1 LKRFNFR
8 KIIKRNDF
16 TSIFGNVGCRR
27 TLKSGLKKYFWYRW
41 KKFKM
46 QQVRRAKQGWRN
58 RVFGSK
64 TALRI
69 RKTYGRRVNI
79 PLFRR

>member
-1 LKRFNFR
+1 MKRFNFR
-8 KIIKRNDF
+8 KRIKRNDF
-16 TSIFGNVGCRR
+16 TSIFGNVGARR
-27 TLKSGLKKYFWYRW
+27 TLKSALKKYFWYRW
-41 KKFKM
+41 KRFKM
-46 QQVRRAKQGWRN
+46 QQVRRAHQGWRN

-69 RKTYGRRVNI
+69 RKKYGRRGNI